1 MEDKTIQSCIKN
13 GTWKKKGGN
22 GRTQASRKEP
32 RTAKGRSGRRWR
44 RKTTIEA
51 SRDEVTQKKAQRE
64 HKEAAEKKGTRARR
78 EGTEIQLERSGIR
91 KRKKKGAIPN
101 KGREDKKEALATAL
115 KARQGSTMTHNK
127 IKEGKWRMK
136 WT

>member
-51 SRDEVTQKKAQRE
+51 SSDEVTQKKAQRE
-64 HKEAAEKKGTRARR
+64 HKEAAERKGTRARR

-91 KRKKKGAIPN
+91 KRKKKERSP
-101 KGREDKKEALATAL
+101 
-115 KARQGSTMTHNK
+115 
-127 IKEGKWRMK
+127 IKEEKIRRKLWRRRK
-136 WT
+136 RHDKDQQ